1 MELQTAGHVSKSFG
15 ISTRMLRYYEQ
26 IGLVQSLR
34 KDDYAYRVYDD
45 ESINRLQQIIIL
57 RKLQIP
63 IKQIKVIL
71 NNPDATTATEV
82 FNENIKTLNNEITA
96 LKTIKSALE
105 IFVAKIEELAT
116 VRLNFNLLTDE
127 TVIELAESLSLTQ
140 KNVKEHITMN
150 DLNKANEVLGNLNDK
165 DVRIVYLPPATVLS
179 HHAVGDDEQGRQPED
194 QHDPILDN
202 FEKKLAQTKPDFRHY
217 GFNHS
222 VDGVHGYERWITIP
236 DDMEVAPPF
245 TKKHF
250 PGGMYAACVLPV
262 DPWDEGWG
270 LLEEWISNNDKYE
283 ADFNGVWDGRL
294 EEHTTAAAI
303 LTDAE
308 MYIDLLLPIKL
319 RTKKRK
325 PIQLGNIE
333 NSEELCGF
341 KASVIKKSGF
351 TVAGY
356 TKIQPGD
363 TPHEDFYAELVADGR
378 LERLKAMLK
387 PDAPLLI
394 YQSYDSECIQVKN
407 KTGVWS
413 FRQTVCADVN
423 DIIDIGA
430 LGEIFTQKL
439 PPKHW
444 IEFEFKREQRKSL
457 DQHSD
462 VQKLGWKFSGSG
474 HFDVCYDMEILMT
487 DENKGAV
494 IKFWMPVVKVGGK
507 HE

>member
-1 MELQTAGHVSKSFG
+1 MDLQTVGHVSKTFG

-45 ESINRLQQIIIL
+45 ESMKRLQQILIL

-71 NNPDATTATEV
+71 NNPDAATATEI

-96 LKTIKSALE
+96 LETIKSALE

-127 TVIELAESLSLTQ
+127 TVIKLAQSLSLTQ
-140 KNVKEHITMN
+140 KNVKEHMTMN
-150 DLNKANEVLGNLNDK
+150 DLNKANEVLGSLKDK

-202 FEKKLAQTKPDFRHY
+202 FEKELAKTKPDFRHY
-217 GFNHS
+217 GFNHG
-222 VDGVHGYERWITIP
+222 VNGVHGYERWITIP
-236 DDMEVAPPF
+236 DYMEVAPPF
-245 TKKHF
+245 SKKYF

-262 DPWDEGWG
+262 DPWEEGWG

-283 ADFNGVWDGRL
+283 PDYNGVWDGWL

-303 LTDAE
+303 ITGAE

-325 PIQLGNIE
+325 PIQLGYIK

-341 KASVIKKSGF
+341 KASVIKKGGF

-356 TKIQPGD
+356 TTIQPGD
-363 TPHEDFYAELVADGR
+363 TPHEDFYAALTADGR

-387 PDAPLLI
+387 PGTPLLI
-394 YQSYDSECIQVKN
+394 YQSYDSECIQVKT

-413 FRQTVCADVN
+413 FRQTVCADVK
-423 DIIDIGA
+423 DIIDIDA
-430 LGEIFTQKL
+430 QGELFTQKL

-444 IEFEFKREQRKSL
+444 IEFEFPRKRRKAL
-457 DQHSD
+457 NQHDD

-474 HFDVCYDMEILMT
+474 HFDVCYEREILMT
-487 DENKGAV
+487 DENKGTA
-494 IKFWMPVVKVGGK
+494 IKFWMPVVKVG
-507 HE
+507 